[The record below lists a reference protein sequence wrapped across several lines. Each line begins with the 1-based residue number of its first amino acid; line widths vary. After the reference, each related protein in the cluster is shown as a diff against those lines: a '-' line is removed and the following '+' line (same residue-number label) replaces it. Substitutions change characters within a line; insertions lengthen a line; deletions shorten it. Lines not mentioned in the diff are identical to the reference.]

1 MADTGVV
8 DLVAGVIVEKRGRGR
23 PRGSK
28 NKSKVASMAI
38 SSSSA
43 LVKRSVRL
51 VD

>member
-1 MADTGVV
+1 MSDTGVV
-8 DLVAGVIVEKRGRGR
+8 DLDASVVVEKRGHGL

-28 NKSKVASMAI
+28 NKSKVASIAV

-43 LVKRSVRL
+43 LVKRSVSL